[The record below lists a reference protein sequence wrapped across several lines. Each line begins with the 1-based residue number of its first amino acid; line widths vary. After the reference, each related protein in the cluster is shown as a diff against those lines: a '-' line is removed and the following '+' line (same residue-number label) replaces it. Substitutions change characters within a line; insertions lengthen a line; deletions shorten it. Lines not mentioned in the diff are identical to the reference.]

1 MTWPCGA
8 GGLDFREPDSHLVE
22 LIRPGFRSIC
32 WMHKPGR
39 ICVDPEGE
47 KVSGGL
53 IKAEKI
59 SYGKA
64 NQMYG

>member
-1 MTWPCGA
+1 MTWLCGA
-8 GGLDFREPDSHLVE
+8 GGLYFRESDSHLVE

-32 WMHKPGR
+32 WSAQAGR
-39 ICVDPEGE
+39 IFVDPEGE